1 MGAILLGCGLQSKS
15 FDELHLELDLPAPTA
30 ITDAT
35 KHMTPLPNELSGELA
50 SGAAESLQQMQTELK
65 HKQQAWLEDG
75 ALKEFEIR
83 GSEEEW
89 QAAIG
94 NPGGGVPLKSVS
106 VKADAKRAKVKDG
119 KKQRRHR

>member
-1 MGAILLGCGLQSKS
+1 MGVA
-15 FDELHLELDLPAPTA
+15 EVDLPAPTA

-65 HKQQAWLEDG
+65 HKQQAWLEDS

-94 NPGGGVPLKSVS
+94 NPGVPLKSVS

-119 KKQRRHR
+119 K